1 VRGLHDD
8 TAKPKDLDM
17 ELLRPC
23 NDSGFAAQTAAY
35 TGTAGSV
42 TGWNAG
48 PQGVLVWC
56 TSDAYIAV
64 GEDATATTSA
74 TPLPA
79 NTPVP
84 FTVPE
89 GSGAPWRVSA
99 IKISADGNLYAKPIN
114 IR

>member
-1 VRGLHDD
+1 
-8 TAKPKDLDM
+8 M
-17 ELLRPC
+17 ELLRPL
-23 NDSGFAAQTAAY
+23 NDSGFATQSVAY

-48 PQGVLVWC
+48 PQGVLVWS
-56 TSDAYIAV
+56 TSDAYILV
-64 GEDATATTSA
+64 GEGATATSAA

-84 FTVPE
+84 VAVPN
-89 GSGAPWRVSA
+89 GTGGVWRVSA
-99 IKISADGNLYAKPIN
+99 VQISAGGTLYAKPIN